1 MSWQSFW
8 IIFAITVG
16 CNLLCRL
23 TPMLALSGQRM
34 GENITR
40 ALSYITTAAFA
51 ALVMSDL
58 FNPAALSLGLWPFL
72 RPAAA
77 AIPVLLTARWTKS
90 LGACILVG
98 VGGYWLLTLL

>member
-34 GENITR
+34 GEHITR
-40 ALSYITTAAFA
+40 ALSYIPTAAFA

-98 VGGYWLLTLL
+98 VGGYCLLTLL